1 MNNAVVEITG
11 KLLSVKNLPKNKINL
26 ELLLYDDSVA
36 CTVVSSL
43 EFDINKYQPGL
54 YLRIQGP
61 INDSE
66 YSPQGKLLSVE
77 FSNYEITH
85 YCSNNNRNDELDFYD
100 DFHIVGRVTEITKAD
115 EETMKLIAQT
125 EDEFFTIYI
134 LNEHFKKYNPAL
146 YEKYY
151 FNCKLTYTAYS
162 KVENEHAISNLK
174 IYALHI
180 KTI

>member
-1 MNNAVVEITG
+1 MNNAIVEITG
-11 KLLSVKNLPKNKINL
+11 KLLSVKNLPKNKMNL
-26 ELLLYDDSVA
+26 ELFLYDDSIVYA
-36 CTVVSSL
+36 VVSSL

-77 FSNYEITH
+77 FSNYVITH
-85 YCSNNNRNDELDFYD
+85 YCSNNNQNDELDFYD
-100 DFHIVGRVTEITKAD
+100 DFHIVGRATEITKAD
-115 EETMKLIAQT
+115 KETMKLIVQT
-125 EDEFFTIYI
+125 EDEFFTIYM
-134 LNEHFKKYNPAL
+134 LNEHFKKYRPTL
-146 YEKYY
+146 YETYY
-151 FNCKLTYTAYS
+151 FNGKLTYTAYS
-162 KVENEHAISNLK
+162 KVKKHRVISNLK